1 MGRILPTLRE
11 QVHRETITQST
22 RYGDQ
27 ETLHIEAEHWK
38 NTLEIITSIYYP
50 QVERHTGRQTEQKT

>member
-11 QVHRETITQST
+11 QVHRETTTQST

-27 ETLHIEAEHWK
+27 ELLHLGVEAWK
-38 NTLEIITSIYYP
+38 NTLEAITSIYYP
-50 QVERHTGRQTEQKT
+50 QVDRHTGRQTEQKT